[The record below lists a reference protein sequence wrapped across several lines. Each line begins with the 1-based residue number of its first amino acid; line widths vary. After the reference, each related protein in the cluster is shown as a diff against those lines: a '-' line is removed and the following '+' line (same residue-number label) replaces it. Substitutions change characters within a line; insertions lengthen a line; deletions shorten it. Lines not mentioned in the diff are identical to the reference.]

1 MNQAKIWLV
10 VKPNHGL
17 PLLLGSV
24 ALIALLVH
32 LQLINHTTWFSGYWN
47 GKAKAAVATAMP

>member
-10 VKPNHGL
+10 VSPSVGL

-24 ALIALLVH
+24 AVTVLLVH
-32 LQLINHTTWFSGYWN
+32 LAVLDNTTWV
-47 GKAKAAVATAMP
+47 KAYMQAATRRPLPSRP

>member
-32 LQLINHTTWFSGYWN
+32 MSVLNHTTWFSGYWN
-47 GKAKAAVATAMP
+47 GKAKPAATATP